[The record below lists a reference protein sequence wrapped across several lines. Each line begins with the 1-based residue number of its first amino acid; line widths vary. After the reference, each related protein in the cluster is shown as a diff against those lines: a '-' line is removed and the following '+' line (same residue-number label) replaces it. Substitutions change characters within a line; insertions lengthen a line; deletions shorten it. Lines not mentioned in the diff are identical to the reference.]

1 MHVIVHLLLIGKM
14 PTPAELS
21 ASGIKTGPSGGKG
34 KEKASPLLEAMEK
47 FRKAGVEGG
56 EEADLSALSGA
67 DTTSLVQLGCGLAAL
82 SKKLLEKIEAGEY
95 VDFSELPPAKGKG
108 RSIKPLKG

>member
-1 MHVIVHLLLIGKM
+1 MIVHLLLIGEM
-14 PTPAELS
+14 PTPAELR

-56 EEADLSALSGA
+56 VISTVGCRHHLPLSPAGLWPGS
-67 DTTSLVQLGCGLAAL
+67 SLQKAA
-82 SKKLLEKIEAGEY
+82 
-95 VDFSELPPAKGKG
+95 GKN
-108 RSIKPLKG
+108 